1 MQYTITEILPK
12 RYMEDPTDLQF
23 VAEIEDD
30 FLPRIGDN
38 LVYNKQEYRV
48 KDVERNLDTRVTFVY
63 VEVPVRED
71 EDFGYVDC

>member
-1 MQYTITEILPK
+1 MQYTITEMLPK
-12 RYMEDPTDLQF
+12 RYMEDPTNLEF

-38 LVYNKQEYRV
+38 LVYNGAELRV

-63 VEVPVRED
+63 VTRKRSNWDD
-71 EDFGYVDC
+71 EI